1 MKNNKS
7 SFGSVV
13 ALQFR
18 RHPEFGALAGLII
31 VFIVFSFTATRFL
44 TIESLGGILAVA
56 SELGIVATGITFL
69 MITGEFDLSVGSTFG
84 LSAMILALAA
94 NAGIPLFIG
103 LLLALSAAFFIGL
116 INGIITVKLNIPS
129 FIATLGALM
138 FWRGI
143 LLAVTGGFAVRYWG
157 SSSFLYAL
165 NGQFY
170 GGFRTSALWFF
181 IIIFSLNLILIKT
194 PYGNAT
200 YATGGNK
207 EAARVLGV
215 LVNRV
220 KITNFIISAM
230 LAGLAG
236 CIQFARFY
244 SVDPL
249 RGTGLELEAI
259 AAVVVG
265 GTLMSGGYGNLIGTL
280 FGVLLMGMVR
290 SGLIMSGAPAYW
302 YQAFIGIILI
312 SAAIINT
319 KLKRW
324 SIK

>member
-1 MKNNKS
+1 MKNRSKFYS
-7 SFGSVV
+7 SM
-13 ALQFR
+13 ALLLR
-18 RHPEFGALAGLII
+18 THPEFGALVGLVL
-31 VFIVFSFTATRFL
+31 VFIVFCFTATRFL
-44 TIESLGGILAVA
+44 SIESLAGIITVA
-56 SELGIVATGITFL
+56 SELGIVAAGITFL

-84 LSAMILALAA
+84 FSAMILAITA
-94 NAGIPLFIG
+94 NAGIPLGIG
-103 LLLALSAAFFIGL
+103 FLLALTGAAFIGL
-116 INGIITVKLNIPS
+116 INGIITVKYKIPS
-129 FIATLGALM
+129 FITTLGALM

-157 SSSFLYAL
+157 TSSFLRGL
-165 NGQFY
+165 NGHFL
-170 GGFRTSALWFF
+170 GEFRTSAIWFF
-181 IIIFSLNLILIKT
+181 MVIFLLNLILVRT

-207 EAARVLGV
+207 EAARVLGISV
-215 LVNRV
+215 DKV
-220 KITNFIISAM
+220 KIINFIICAM

-236 CIQFARFY
+236 CIQFARFN

-249 RGTGLELEAI
+249 RGTGMELEAI

-302 YQAFIGIILI
+302 YQAFIGIILVLAVI
-312 SAAIINT
+312 TNT

-324 SIK
+324 AIK

>member
-1 MKNNKS
+1 MKNNKLSFS
-7 SFGSVV
+7 SAV

-18 RHPEFGALAGLII
+18 RHPEFGALAGLLI
-31 VFIVFSFTATRFL
+31 VFIVFSFTATHFL
-44 TIESLGGILAVA
+44 TMESLGGILAVA
-56 SELGIVATGITFL
+56 SELGIVASGITFL

-84 LSAMILALAA
+84 LSAMFFALAA

-103 LLLALSAAFFIGL
+103 LLLAISAAFFIGL
-116 INGIITVKLNIPS
+116 ANGIITVKFNIPS
-129 FIATLGALM
+129 FITTLGAMM
-138 FWRGI
+138 FWRGM
-143 LLAVTGGFAVRYWG
+143 LLAVTGGFMVRYWG
-157 SSSFLYAL
+157 TSSFLYAL
-165 NGQFY
+165 NGRFY

-181 IIIFSLNLILIKT
+181 IIIFSLNLILTKT
-194 PYGNAT
+194 PYGNTT

-215 LVNRV
+215 LVNRI

-236 CIQFARFY
+236 CIQFARFR

-249 RGTGLELEAI
+249 RGTGMELEAI

-265 GTLMSGGYGNLIGTL
+265 GTLMSGGYGNLVGTL
-280 FGVLLMGMVR
+280 LGVLLMAMVR

-302 YQAFIGIILI
+302 YKAFIGIILI
-312 SAAIINT
+312 MAVIANT

>member
-1 MKNNKS
+1 MKNNKL
-7 SFGSVV
+7 SFGSAV

-18 RHPEFGALAGLII
+18 RHPEFGALAALII
-31 VFIVFSFTATRFL
+31 VFTIFSFTATLFL
-44 TIESLGGILAVA
+44 TIESLGGILTVA
-56 SELGIVATGITFL
+56 SELGIIAAGITFL
-69 MITGEFDLSVGSTFG
+69 MITGEYDLSIGSTFG

-103 LLLALSAAFFIGL
+103 LLLAISAAFFIGL
-116 INGIITVKLNIPS
+116 VNGIITTKFNIPS
-129 FIATLGALM
+129 FITTLGAMM
-138 FWRGI
+138 FWRGMI
-143 LLAVTGGFAVRYWG
+143 LAITSGFGVRYWG
-157 SSSFLYAL
+157 TSSFLFVL
-165 NGQFY
+165 NGKLF
-170 GGFRTSALWFF
+170 GGFRMSSLWLFVV
-181 IIIFSLNLILIKT
+181 IFSLNLILIKT
-194 PYGNAT
+194 AYGNAT

-207 EAARVLGV
+207 EAARVLGIS
-215 LVNRV
+215 VNRV
-220 KITNFIISAM
+220 KITNFIISAT

-236 CIQFARFY
+236 CIQFARFK

-249 RGTGLELEAI
+249 RGTGLELEVI

-312 SAAIINT
+312 FAVITSS
-319 KLKRW
+319 KLKGW
-324 SIK
+324 SIR

>member
-1 MKNNKS
+1 MEKRSKFNS
-7 SFGSVV
+7 SI
-13 ALQFR
+13 ALLFR
-18 RHPEFGALAGLII
+18 THPEFGALVGLVL
-31 VFIVFSFTATRFL
+31 VFVVFCFTATRFL
-44 TIESLGGILAVA
+44 SLESLAGIVTVA
-56 SELGIVATGITFL
+56 SELGIVAAGITFL

-84 LSAMILALAA
+84 FSAMILAITA
-94 NAGIPLFIG
+94 NAGIPLWIG
-103 LLLALSAAFFIGL
+103 FLLALAAASFIGL
-116 INGIITVKLNIPS
+116 INGIITVKYKIPS
-129 FIATLGALM
+129 FITTLGTLM

-157 SSSFLYAL
+157 TSSFLSGL
-165 NGQFY
+165 NGHFL
-170 GGFRTSALWFF
+170 GEFRISSIWFF
-181 IIIFSLNLILIKT
+181 IVIFSLNIILTKT
-194 PYGNAT
+194 PYGNST

-207 EAARVLGV
+207 EAARVLGISV
-215 LVNRV
+215 DKV
-220 KITNFIISAM
+220 KVINFIICAM

-236 CIQFARFY
+236 CIQFARFN

-249 RGTGLELEAI
+249 RGTGMELEAI

-312 SAAIINT
+312 LAVITNT
-319 KLKRW
+319 KLKGW
-324 SIK
+324 AIK

>member
-1 MKNNKS
+1 MVNKS
-7 SFGSVV
+7 KISSR
-13 ALQFR
+13 LTLLFR
-18 RHPEFGALAGLII
+18 QHPEFGALAGLII
-31 VFIVFSFTATRFL
+31 IFIVFCFIATRFL
-44 TIESLGGILAVA
+44 TTESIAGIVTVS
-56 SELGIVATGITFL
+56 SELGIVAAGVTFL

-103 LLLALSAAFFIGL
+103 LLLAISAAFFIGL
-116 INGIITVKLNIPS
+116 INGFITVKFGIPS
-129 FIATLGALM
+129 FITTLGAMM

-143 LLAVTGGFAVRYWG
+143 LLAITGGFGVRYWG
-157 SSSFLYAL
+157 TSSFLFAL
-165 NGQFY
+165 NGQFF
-170 GGFRTSALWFF
+170 GGFRISSLWLFVV
-181 IIIFSLNLILIKT
+181 IFSLNLILIKT

-207 EAARVLGV
+207 EAARVLGIS
-215 LVNRV
+215 VNRV
-220 KITNFIISAM
+220 KITNFIISAT

-236 CIQFARFY
+236 CIQFARFK

-249 RGTGLELEAI
+249 RGTGLELEVI

-265 GTLMSGGYGNLIGTL
+265 GTLMSGGYGNLVGTL

-312 SAAIINT
+312 FAVITNS
-319 KLKRW
+319 KLKGW
-324 SIK
+324 SIR

>member
-1 MKNNKS
+1 MENKS
-7 SFGSVV
+7 KFNSSI
-13 ALQFR
+13 ALLFR
-18 RHPEFGALAGLII
+18 AHPELGALVGLILI
-31 VFIVFSFTATRFL
+31 FVVFCFTATRFL
-44 TIESLGGILAVA
+44 SLESLAGIVTVA
-56 SELGIVATGITFL
+56 SELGIVAAGITFL

-84 LSAMILALAA
+84 FSAMIIAITA
-94 NAGIPLFIG
+94 NAGIPLWIG
-103 LLLALSAAFFIGL
+103 FLLALTAAFFVGL
-116 INGIITVKLNIPS
+116 INGIITVKYKIPS
-129 FIATLGALM
+129 FINTLGTLM

-157 SSSFLYAL
+157 TSSFLRGL
-165 NGQFY
+165 NGHFL
-170 GGFRTSALWFF
+170 GEFRTSSIWFF
-181 IIIFSLNLILIKT
+181 IVIFLLNIILVKT
-194 PYGNAT
+194 PYGNFT

-207 EAARVLGV
+207 EAARALGISV
-215 LVNRV
+215 DKV
-220 KITNFIISAM
+220 KIINFIICSG

-236 CIQFARFY
+236 CIQFARFN

-249 RGTGLELEAI
+249 RGTGMELEAI

-312 SAAIINT
+312 SAVIINA
-319 KLKRW
+319 KLKGW
-324 SIK
+324 AIK

>member
-1 MKNNKS
+1 MEKRSKFNS
-7 SFGSVV
+7 SI
-13 ALQFR
+13 ALLFR
-18 RHPEFGALAGLII
+18 THPEFGALVGLVL
-31 VFIVFSFTATRFL
+31 VFVVFCFTATRFL
-44 TIESLGGILAVA
+44 SLESLAGIVTVA
-56 SELGIVATGITFL
+56 SELGIVAAGITFL

-84 LSAMILALAA
+84 FSAMILAITA
-94 NAGIPLFIG
+94 NAGIPLWIG
-103 LLLALSAAFFIGL
+103 FLLALTAASFIGL
-116 INGIITVKLNIPS
+116 INGIITVKYKIPS
-129 FIATLGALM
+129 FITTLGTLM

-157 SSSFLYAL
+157 TSSFLSGL
-165 NGQFY
+165 NGHFL
-170 GGFRTSALWFF
+170 GEFRISSIWFF
-181 IIIFSLNLILIKT
+181 IVIFSLNIILTKT
-194 PYGNAT
+194 PYGNST

-207 EAARVLGV
+207 EAARVLGISV
-215 LVNRV
+215 DKV
-220 KITNFIISAM
+220 KVINFIICAM

-236 CIQFARFY
+236 CIQFARFN

-249 RGTGLELEAI
+249 RGTGMELEAI

-312 SAAIINT
+312 LAVITNT
-319 KLKRW
+319 KLKGW
-324 SIK
+324 AIK

>member
-1 MKNNKS
+1 MKDKRSKFYS
-7 SFGSVV
+7 SI
-13 ALQFR
+13 ALLLR
-18 RHPEFGALAGLII
+18 IHPEFGALLALVL
-31 VFIVFSFTATRFL
+31 VFIVFCFTATRFL
-44 TIESLGGILAVA
+44 SLESLAGIVTVA
-56 SELGIVATGITFL
+56 SELGIVAAGITFL

-84 LSAMILALAA
+84 FSAMILALTA
-94 NAGIPLFIG
+94 NAGIPLWIG
-103 LLLALSAAFFIGL
+103 FLLALAAAFFIGL
-116 INGIITVKLNIPS
+116 INGIITVKYKIPS
-129 FIATLGALM
+129 FITTLGTLM

-157 SSSFLYAL
+157 TSSFLNGL
-165 NGQFY
+165 NGHFL
-170 GGFRTSALWFF
+170 GEFRISSIWFF
-181 IIIFSLNLILIKT
+181 IVIFLLNIILTKT
-194 PYGNAT
+194 PYGNST

-207 EAARVLGV
+207 EAARVLGISV
-215 LVNRV
+215 DKV
-220 KITNFIISAM
+220 KIINFVICAV

-236 CIQFARFY
+236 CIQFARFN

-249 RGTGLELEAI
+249 RGTGMELEAI

-312 SAAIINT
+312 LAVITNT
-319 KLKRW
+319 KLKGW
-324 SIK
+324 AIK